1 MWSRR
6 SDLGTELPFTGS
18 FIERL
23 GIWDDAR
30 ISMARNM
37 LEEIERDELEV
48 VRFVFADQHG
58 LTRGKSINRGA
69 VADTIV
75 NGCTVVSTLI
85 LKDTSHR
92 TVMPVWQ
99 AGAGMDS
106 PRLTGAADLIM
117 VADPTTF
124 RRLPWAPSNGWVL
137 CDLYYPDG
145 EPVAFSTRQLLRQ
158 ALDRLAGHGLG
169 LLSGLEIEFHLFRVT
184 DPNLRPEDCTQPGT
198 PPSVALLQHGYQ
210 YLTEL
215 RYDGLEPVFGEIRRG
230 LHGLGLPLRSEEI
243 EFGPSQIEL
252 TFGPCKGMQT
262 ADNVVLTRSAIK
274 QICHRHGYLATFMCC
289 PQIPNTFASGWH
301 LHQSLFDTET
311 GENCFAPGAGE
322 EHLSGV
328 GRRYLAGLLRHAR
341 AACMLAAPTINAY
354 KRYRPHAL
362 APDRIQWGLDNKG
375 AMLRVVGG
383 TTAAATRIENRVGEP
398 AANPYLYLS
407 SQVLSGLDG
416 IESNAMPPP
425 PVEEPYSS
433 DAEQLPRSLIE
444 ALAAFRESDFSRAA
458 YGDKFVDYLATI
470 KQAELDRFMSAVTDW
485 EQREYLEMF

>member
-1 MWSRR
+1 M
-6 SDLGTELPFTGS
+6 GAELS
-18 FIERL
+18 FKDSFVERL
-23 GIWDDAR
+23 GLWDDTR
-30 ISMARNM
+30 IAMARDM
-37 LEEIERDELEV
+37 LDAIQRDDLEV

-58 LTRGKSINRGA
+58 ITRGKTINRGA
-69 VADTIV
+69 VADAIV

-117 VADPTTF
+117 VADPATF

-145 EPVAFSTRQLLRQ
+145 EPVALSTRQLLRR
-158 ALDRLAGHGLG
+158 ALDRLQDHGLG
-169 LLSGLEIEFHLFRVT
+169 LLSGLEIEFHLFRVA
-184 DPNLRPEDCTQPGT
+184 DHNLRPQDCTQPGT
-198 PPSVALLQHGYQ
+198 PPSVMPIQHGYQ

-215 RYDGLEPVFGEIRRG
+215 RYDGLEPVFAEIRRG

-243 EFGPSQIEL
+243 EFGPSQVEL
-252 TFGPCKGMQT
+252 TFGPCTGMQT
-262 ADNVVLTRSAIK
+262 ADNVILTRSAIK
-274 QICHRHGYLATFMCC
+274 QICHRNGYLATFMCC

-301 LHQSLFDTET
+301 LHQSLFDTKT
-311 GENCFAPGAGE
+311 GENRFAPGANE

-328 GRRYLAGLLRHAR
+328 GRSYLGGLLRHAR
-341 AACMLAAPTINAY
+341 AACMLTAPTINAY
-354 KRYRPHAL
+354 KRYKPHAL
-362 APDRIQWGLDNKG
+362 APDRIQWGYDNKG
-375 AMLRVVGG
+375 AMLRVIAG

-416 IESNAMPPP
+416 IESNAEPPL

-433 DAEQLPRSLIE
+433 DAEKLPRSLID
-444 ALAAFRESDFSRAA
+444 AVAAFRQSDFFRSA
-458 YGDKFVDYLATI
+458 YGDEFVDYLATI
-470 KQAELDRFMSAVTDW
+470 KQAEIDRFMSVVTDW